1 MKADKLDFLA
11 NKSLSE
17 LKGLAAE
24 LKLEPNGDRRLKS
37 TWFDLS
43 IEYRCPGIKKRAAK
57 LRDLA
62 GGERLR
68 LLLEEERHPTIAIR
82 ENSPGAALVQ
92 EPIEKSLDVD
102 RARNAYRVT
111 YRKIPGCRSRPQ
123 CLSNSPIWNLHSL
136 VQVRDSGRQI
146 RNCWNLPDRNLKL
159 LAKQKTFHLE
169 YQNLRARPS
178 AVICDLLAWSN
189 PGTKPD

>member
-1 MKADKLDFLA
+1 MTADKLDFLA

-17 LKGLAAE
+17 LKALAAE

-37 TWFDLS
+37 TWFDIS

-62 GGERLR
+62 GAERLR
-68 LLLEEERHPTIAIR
+68 LLLELERHPTIAIG

-102 RARNAYRVT
+102 RARNAYR
-111 YRKIPGCRSRPQ
+111 IPRSGICTRSCKCATPGAKSETAGT
-123 CLSNSPIWNLHSL
+123 CPI
-136 VQVRDSGRQI
+136 
-146 RNCWNLPDRNLKL
+146 
-159 LAKQKTFHLE
+159 AT
-169 YQNLRARPS
+169 
-178 AVICDLLAWSN
+178 
-189 PGTKPD
+189 

>member
-1 MKADKLDFLA
+1 MTDCTAYSLGGASLLSPFSSNLMKADKLDFLA

-62 GGERLR
+62 GAERLR
-68 LLLEEERHPTIAIR
+68 LLLEQERHPTIAR
-82 ENSPGAALVQ
+82 SENSPGAALVQ

-123 CLSNSPIWNLHSL
+123 CLSNSPIWNLHSH
-136 VQVRDSGRQI
+136 SKCATPG
-146 RNCWNLPDRNLKL
+146 
-159 LAKQKTFHLE
+159 AKSET
-169 YQNLRARPS
+169 A
-178 AVICDLLAWSN
+178 
-189 PGTKPD
+189 GTCAIAT

>member
-17 LKGLAAE
+17 LKALAAE

-62 GGERLR
+62 GAERLR
-68 LLLEEERHPTIAIR
+68 VLLEEERQKTIAIR
-82 ENSPGAALVQ
+82 ENSPGADLVQ
-92 EPIEKSLDVD
+92 EPSEKSLDVD
-102 RARNAYRVT
+102 RARFAHRVT
-111 YRKIPGCRSRPQ
+111 YRKIPRCPSRPL
-123 CLSNSPIWNLHSL
+123 CPSKNPPMSIAPIRRSNSPIWNLHSH
-136 VQVRDSGRQI
+136 SK
-146 RNCWNLPDRNLKL
+146 C
-159 LAKQKTFHLE
+159 AT
-169 YQNLRARPS
+169 
-178 AVICDLLAWSN
+178 
-189 PGTKPD
+189 PGVKSETAGTCPIAI

>member
-17 LKGLAAE
+17 LKALAAE

-62 GGERLR
+62 RAERLR
-68 LLLEEERHPTIAIR
+68 VLLEEERHSTIAR
-82 ENSPGAALVQ
+82 SENSPGADLVQ
-92 EPIEKSLDVD
+92 EPFEKSLDVD
-102 RARNAYRVT
+102 RARFAFRVT
-111 YRKIPGCRSRPQ
+111 DRKSPRCRSRPL
-123 CLSNSPIWNLHSL
+123 CLSSYRPKNSPVSHAPALPFEKSPDVVSPHPAIEFPSL
-136 VQVRDSGRQI
+136 ESA
-146 RNCWNLPDRNLKL
+146 
-159 LAKQKTFHLE
+159 LA
-169 YQNLRARPS
+169 
-178 AVICDLLAWSN
+178 
-189 PGTKPD
+189 

>member
-43 IEYRCPGIKKRAAK
+43 IEYRFPGIKKRAAK

-62 GGERLR
+62 GAERLR
-68 LLLEEERHPTIAIR
+68 LLRKLPSTDLSTGTVWAF
-82 ENSPGAALVQ
+82 NSP
-92 EPIEKSLDVD
+92 EMI
-102 RARNAYRVT
+102 
-111 YRKIPGCRSRPQ
+111 
-123 CLSNSPIWNLHSL
+123 LH
-136 VQVRDSGRQI
+136 I
-146 RNCWNLPDRNLKL
+146 
-159 LAKQKTFHLE
+159 AKQSRTFRLIYE
-169 YQNLRARPS
+169 SPNS
-178 AVICDLLAWSN
+178 SNILA
-189 PGTKPD
+189 PV